1 MITTTI
7 ILALCYLVFRGFRN
21 ARRMKRNYDSI
32 MFKVTKGDR
41 IVYFQGDSMQS
52 GDVMHVLPDV
62 VQVLTDDKHLIY
74 IERSKIAC
82 VCLN

>member
-7 ILALCYLVFRGFRN
+7 ILALCYLVFRAGRN
-21 ARRMKRNYDSI
+21 ARRMKRNYDAAMI
-32 MFKVTKGDR
+32 KVAKGDR

-52 GDVMHVLPDV
+52 GDVMHVLTDV

-74 IERSKIAC
+74 IERSKIAA